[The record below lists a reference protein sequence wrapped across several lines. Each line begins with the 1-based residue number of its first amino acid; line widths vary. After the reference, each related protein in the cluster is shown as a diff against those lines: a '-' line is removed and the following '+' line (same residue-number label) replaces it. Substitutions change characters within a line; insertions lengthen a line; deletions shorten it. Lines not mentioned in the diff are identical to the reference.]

1 MTTNQRVADPAR
13 VQLLTVEE
21 AAALLRQHPKTVYR
35 RVSAGELPWVNI
47 APKGKRAKIR
57 FRLSSLEAYL
67 DESENL
73 PSAVRRR
80 AA

>member
-21 AAALLRQHPKTVYR
+21 AAAILKQHPKTLYR
-35 RVSAGELPWVNI
+35 LVSNGEMAWVNI
-47 APKGKRAKIR
+47 AARGKRAKIR
-57 FRLSSLEAYL
+57 FDLADILTYVEERKHPASKA
-67 DESENL
+67 
-73 PSAVRRR
+73 RR